1 VSASEE
7 VILDACAIIAYL
19 NDEEGASG
27 IDQLVEEQRPLTVA
41 AINAL
46 EVAYDAVKQ
55 TGSTDCV
62 GEVIDA
68 IEGIPCRIEWTLS
81 PDIFARAAVFKA
93 RNRISLADSV
103 ALALA
108 KSRGAPLATS
118 DHHEFDAIEAG
129 GEAAFLWIR

>member
-1 VSASEE
+1 MSASEE
-7 VILDACAIIAYL
+7 VVLDACAVIAYL
-19 NDEEGASG
+19 NDEEGASA
-27 IDQLVEEQRPLTVA
+27 IDRLVEDERLLSVA

-55 TGSTDCV
+55 SGSMDSV
-62 GEVIDA
+62 EEVIDA

-81 PDIFARAAVFKA
+81 PDILTRAAMFKA

-108 KSRGAPLATS
+108 TSRGCALS
-118 DHHEFDAIEAG
+118 DK
-129 GEAAFLWIR
+129 